1 MNMKIN
7 IVKLKETAFIPECGT
22 EHSAGYD
29 LRACIEHDIVIKPG
43 KRALVGLGIAMQIP
57 NGYFGMICPRS
68 GLAAKHGITVLNSP
82 GIIDSDYR
90 GELKSL
96 MINLSDEDFTVTH
109 GMKIVQLIITPYQKI
124 NWQEAASLE
133 ETVRGAGG
141 YGSTGLL

>member
-7 IVKLKETAFIPECGT
+7 IVKLKETAFTPECGT
-22 EHSAGYD
+22 DYSAGYD
-29 LRACIEHDIVIKPG
+29 LRACIEQDIVVKPG
-43 KRALVGLGIAMQIP
+43 GRALVGLGIAMQIP

-68 GLAAKHGITVLNSP
+68 GLAAKHGITVLNAP

-96 MINLSDEDFTVTH
+96 MINLSDEDFTITH
-109 GMKIVQLIITPYQKI
+109 GMKIVQLIITQYQKVV
-124 NWQEAASLE
+124 WEETDSLD